1 MAERSSGSE
10 EDPQEGDGCEAFV
23 CRHVAGYPTLY
34 MFVYSNRNLGNLS
47 PGMLHTVIPF
57 GQEWVQGRVVIA
69 VQFIATT
76 LIYFLIGHL
85 LHSNHSVAEHFQ
97 YTFVMP

>member
-1 MAERSSGSE
+1 MAERSPGSE

-47 PGMLHTVIPF
+47 PGMLHTKSF
-57 GQEWVQGRVVIA
+57 
-69 VQFIATT
+69 
-76 LIYFLIGHL
+76 HL
-85 LHSNHSVAEHFQ
+85 VKNGFREESLLPYNSLPPH
-97 YTFVMP
+97 